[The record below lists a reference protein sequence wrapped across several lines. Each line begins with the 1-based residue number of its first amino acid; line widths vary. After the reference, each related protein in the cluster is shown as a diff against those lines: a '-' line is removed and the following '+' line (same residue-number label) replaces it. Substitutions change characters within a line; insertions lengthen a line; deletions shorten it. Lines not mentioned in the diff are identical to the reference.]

1 MIPGTYRLP
10 PRVFDG
16 VERQLI
22 VLEVGELIVVKIS
35 DRQLNT
41 LDVGEAGKV
50 LSVKIG
56 EAWEP
61 NSKEAGEVGVL
72 NALDVIEDGEL
83 NALEVGEVGEIR
95 KLKTSKLVM
104 AGGWTSSKSA
114 KMVLWRWSPSRI

>member
-1 MIPGTYRLP
+1 LRDNSSY
-10 PRVFDG
+10 
-16 VERQLI
+16 
-22 VLEVGELIVVKIS
+22 LEVGELIVVKIS

-41 LDVGEAGKV
+41 LEVGEAGKV

-61 NSKEAGEVGVL
+61 NSKEVGEVGVL
-72 NALDVIEDGEL
+72 NALEVIEDGEL

-95 KLKTSKLVM
+95 ELKTSKLVM
-104 AGGWTSSKSA
+104 AGGWTFSKSA